1 MIETTKTYQARDT
14 YRIRILRR
22 VLDFEEKKAR
32 GECVSALG
40 ERLLR
45 MDLRECIGV
54 TGEGIPWQR

>member
-1 MIETTKTYQARDT
+1 MSETAKTYQAQDT
-14 YRIRILRR
+14 YRILLR

-32 GECVSALG
+32 GECVSALE

-54 TGEGIPWQR
+54 PGEGIPWQR